1 MSSIHP
7 TPIAVLGPT
16 NTGKTHYAMERMY
29 GHASGMIGFPLR
41 LLARENYD
49 RAVARLGVEKV
60 ALITGEEKIIPE
72 KASYFLCTV
81 EAMPL
86 DRRVAFMAIDEVQLA
101 ADPERGHVFTDRI
114 LNARG
119 YQETLLLGAETI
131 RRVLESLYPGIEIII
146 RKRMSRLN
154 WSGQKKVTRLPR
166 RSAVVVFSIA
176 EVYQLAELIRR
187 QRGGTAI
194 VMGALSP
201 RTRNAQV
208 EMFQSGEVDYMVATD
223 AIGMGLNM
231 DIDHVA
237 LAGSAKFD
245 GRRTRALSAA
255 ELAQIAGRAGR
266 HTKDGTFGVTDTCP
280 LFEDEVIAAI
290 EDHRFPFLNGVYWRN
305 SNLDFRSPDH
315 LLRSLDAPPDHAM
328 LTRKGDAEDHLT
340 LLSLLESEDVRVMAH
355 GQKNVEL
362 LYEIAQVPDFQK
374 TYTDSHMT
382 MLARMYGHLVR
393 GETLPN
399 DWVAAQI
406 SRLDRTD
413 GDIDTIMTRL
423 AHIRTWT
430 YITHRSAW
438 IGSSVDAWVDGSTS
452 WQEEAK
458 HIEDKLSDCLHAN
471 LTQRFVDR
479 RAAILSRRLKDND
492 QLVCAIRA
500 DGTVLV
506 EGEEVGKL
514 DGFTFTPS
522 FSEGDIEKPIIAAAR
537 KGLTDEIRRR
547 VQAVA
552 ASADAAFH
560 LNHQGRIIWRESVIG
575 FLGKGH
581 RIDQPKAEA
590 KPSQMLEGDQLKIVT
605 DRLNR
610 FAAEMPKQKLEKL
623 YGLLDENLT
632 GMARGIAFQVF
643 EALGVL
649 PRRQVADLVQK
660 LDEDSKRQ
668 LAKAGV
674 RIGVDMLFMP
684 DLLKPAQIEITAL
697 LYSLYHGEFPEAGP
711 PPAGRVAI
719 DHVEGVSDSYWQ
731 ATGYRRIGGRVMRV
745 DMAERLAAVIRSES
759 RKGVFRI
766 TEEMLSLAGA
776 TRDQMQIMI
785 EDLGFIKSGEEA
797 SEDPEKPAIALF
809 ERPAKAKRSPA
820 KASSP
825 ATTSNDRKNNPKN
838 HTRGSGRGGAKA
850 GASGGAT
857 GRPNKSAHK
866 SPADKPIDPNS
877 PFAILAKLKAK

>member
-1 MSSIHP
+1 M
-7 TPIAVLGPT
+7 
-16 NTGKTHYAMERMY
+16 
-29 GHASGMIGFPLR
+29 
-41 LLARENYD
+41 
-49 RAVARLGVEKV
+49 
-60 ALITGEEKIIPE
+60 
-72 KASYFLCTV
+72 
-81 EAMPL
+81 
-86 DRRVAFMAIDEVQLA
+86 
-101 ADPERGHVFTDRI
+101 
-114 LNARG
+114 
-119 YQETLLLGAETI
+119 
-131 RRVLESLYPGIEIII
+131 
-146 RKRMSRLN
+146 
-154 WSGQKKVTRLPR
+154 
-166 RSAVVVFSIA
+166 
-176 EVYQLAELIRR
+176 
-187 QRGGTAI
+187 
-194 VMGALSP
+194 
-201 RTRNAQV
+201 
-208 EMFQSGEVDYMVATD
+208 
-223 AIGMGLNM
+223 
-231 DIDHVA
+231 
-237 LAGSAKFD
+237 
-245 GRRTRALSAA
+245 
-255 ELAQIAGRAGR
+255 
-266 HTKDGTFGVTDTCP
+266 
-280 LFEDEVIAAI
+280 
-290 EDHRFPFLNGVYWRN
+290 
-305 SNLDFRSPDH
+305 
-315 LLRSLDAPPDHAM
+315 
-328 LTRKGDAEDHLT
+328 
-340 LLSLLESEDVRVMAH
+340 
-355 GQKNVEL
+355 
-362 LYEIAQVPDFQK
+362 
-374 TYTDSHMT
+374 
-382 MLARMYGHLVR
+382 
-393 GETLPN
+393 
-399 DWVAAQI
+399 
-406 SRLDRTD
+406 
-413 GDIDTIMTRL
+413 
-423 AHIRTWT
+423 
-430 YITHRSAW
+430 
-438 IGSSVDAWVDGSTS
+438 
-452 WQEEAK
+452 
-458 HIEDKLSDCLHAN
+458 
-471 LTQRFVDR
+471 
-479 RAAILSRRLKDND
+479 
-492 QLVCAIRA
+492 VCAIRA

-560 LNHQGRIIWRESVIG
+560 LNHQGHIIWRESVIG

-660 LDEDSKRQ
+660 LDEDGKRQ

-697 LYSLYHGEFPEAGP
+697 LFSLYHGSSPNQP

-866 SPADKPIDPNS
+866 SLADKPMDPNS